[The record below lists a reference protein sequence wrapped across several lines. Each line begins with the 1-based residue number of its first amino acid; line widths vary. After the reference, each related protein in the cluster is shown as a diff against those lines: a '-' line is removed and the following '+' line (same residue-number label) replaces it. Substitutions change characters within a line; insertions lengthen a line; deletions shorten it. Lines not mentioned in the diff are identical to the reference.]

1 MISITTSCCDFMPY
15 SRTRGSLGM
24 SVYEGMEKKEKE
36 GLDGEEE
43 DEKKKEDEEEKEDD
57 EEKKE
62 GFDSVGEP
70 TAQKNIKTEPSPMS
84 ALTQS
89 VFGSPMPWTI

>member
-1 MISITTSCCDFMPY
+1 
-15 SRTRGSLGM
+15 M

-36 GLDGEEE
+36 QEGLEGEDE
-43 DEKKKEDEEEKEDD
+43 DEKKEGDEEKKEGED

-62 GFDSVGEP
+62 GFDTGGK
-70 TAQKNIKTEPSPMS
+70 QDPSPMS

-89 VFGSPMPWTI
+89 VFGSSMPWVI